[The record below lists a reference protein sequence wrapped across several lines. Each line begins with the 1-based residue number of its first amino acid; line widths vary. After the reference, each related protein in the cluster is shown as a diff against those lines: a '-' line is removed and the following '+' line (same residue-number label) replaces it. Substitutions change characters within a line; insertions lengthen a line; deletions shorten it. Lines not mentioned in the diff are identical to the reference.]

1 MDQMT
6 NARNWARLSDVIAA
20 RFPAANDRD
29 ITDMLK
35 DEERLLRHLAQAN
48 DLTVSEARELYELAL
63 LTPEDPSEGLR
74 AA

>member
-6 NARNWARLSDVIAA
+6 NAPSWARLSDVIAA
-20 RFPAANDRD
+20 RFPAAEDTD
-29 ITDMLK
+29 ITSMLN
-35 DEERLLRHLAQAN
+35 DEDRLLRHLARAN

-63 LTPEDPSEGLR
+63 LRPEDPREDLR